1 MNTLRRQIGLS
12 LVEILVALAVS
23 LLLLAGV
30 TQIFLGTR
38 QSFRLNENLAQVQES
53 GQFAI
58 EQMSRTIRMAGAT
71 GCPNADQVANTVRP
85 TSGSNW
91 WIDLSAGWVRGFD
104 EGDATFSARQIGTG
118 FGDRTANSDAI
129 YVLSG
134 TGTDF
139 SISQHVETSATIH
152 LARQLSNLGDDAIQ
166 VGEILIICDSANT
179 AVFQV
184 TNTSTSNNNPPKTT
198 LNHTKSVGNQI
209 PGNCSKGLGYPTD
222 CISTNGNPY
231 TYHDDAIISKYA
243 PSAYYIGNG
252 SNGRPAL
259 FLVSLTVSAG
269 NASSSNPIE
278 LVQNVENLQ
287 ITYSDNTGSGISAS
301 AIGSWSQVR
310 SLQIELLVSGT
321 DTGVTAQQ
329 DASLTFAGATVSNAD
344 QRLRQ
349 VFTSTVGIR
358 NRLP

>member
-1 MNTLRRQIGLS
+1 MSTHRRQIGLS

-71 GCPNADQVANTVRP
+71 GCPNTDQVSNTLKA

-91 WIDLSAGWVRGFD
+91 WIDLTTGWVRGFD
-104 EGDATFSARQIGTG
+104 EGDAAFTAASIGSG
-118 FGDRTANSDAI
+118 IGERTANSDAI
-129 YVLSG
+129 YIFGGS
-134 TGTDF
+134 TTDF
-139 SISQHVETSATIH
+139 GVDNHSPPINATIKLKNTH
-152 LARQLSNLGDDAIQ
+152 NISP
-166 VGEILIICDSANT
+166 GEILIICDNVNT
-179 AVFQV
+179 SVFQV
-184 TNTSTSNNNPPKTT
+184 TNANSANKTLVHNT
-198 LNHTKSVGNQI
+198 GNGV

-222 CISTNGNPY
+222 CTSSNGNLY
-231 TYHDDAIISKYA
+231 EFKSDALVSRYS
-243 PSAYYIGNG
+243 PSAYYVGNG

-259 FLVSLTVSAG
+259 FMRTVALVSGQVKSDA
-269 NASSSNPIE
+269 PIE
-278 LVQNVENLQ
+278 LVQNVENMHL
-287 ITYSDNTGSGISAS
+287 TYSDNTGSGISAA
-301 AIGSWSQVR
+301 AIGTWSQVR
-310 SLQIELLVSGT
+310 SVRLELLVSGN

-329 DASLTFAGATVSNAD
+329 DATLAFAGAAVSNAD
-344 QRLRQ
+344 QRMRQ

>member
-71 GCPNADQVANTVRP
+71 GCPNTDQISNTLKP

-91 WIDLSAGWVRGFD
+91 WIDITTGWVRGFD
-104 EGDATFSARQIGTG
+104 EGDASFTAASIGSAVGQ
-118 FGDRTANSDAI
+118 RTANSDAI
-129 YVLSG
+129 YVFGGSA
-134 TGTDF
+134 TDF
-139 SISQHVETSATIH
+139 GVDNHSPPINATIKLKNTH
-152 LARQLSNLGDDAIQ
+152 DISP
-166 VGEILIICDSANT
+166 GEILIICDNVNT
-179 AVFQV
+179 SVFQV
-184 TNTSTSNNNPPKTT
+184 TNANSANKTLVHNT
-198 LNHTKSVGNQI
+198 GTEI

-222 CISTNGNPY
+222 CTSTSGNLY
-231 TYHDDAIISKYA
+231 EFKSDAIVSRYN

-259 FLVSLTVSAG
+259 FMRSIAL
-269 NASSSNPIE
+269 ASGQVKSETAAPVE
-278 LVQNVENLQ
+278 LVQNVENMQ
-287 ITYSDNTGSGISAS
+287 ITYSDNTGSGISAT
-301 AIGSWSQVR
+301 AIGTWSQVHSVR
-310 SLQIELLVSGT
+310 LEFLVSGN

-329 DASLTFAGATVSNAD
+329 DASLAFAGTTVSNAD